1 MYTQYNMNQAFV
13 PLELSD
19 YLAPNH
25 IVFQVNNFVEQLD
38 EHILD
43 QFYKHEGWPAYHP
56 LILLK
61 TLLFA
66 YIEKTFSRRTIEKMM
81 QENIPMKWLVADTE
95 ISYRTINRF
104 RSSELCASILENLF
118 VEFKLFLV
126 QQELISD
133 NVVFIDGTKIEA
145 DANKYSFVW
154 KRATDKFYASLKAKE
169 MEYYRNEILP
179 TVEKEI
185 IKDEIDSMSLNDVE
199 ILKDFL
205 EEAVA
210 EVNEEIESAPKKGA
224 DPRKQKR
231 RKLKKH
237 LRKVKDDF
245 LQREIKYENYY
256 RTFEGRNSFSKTDTD
271 VNAKLES

>member
-1 MYTQYNMNQAFV
+1 MYTQYNMNQAFL

-43 QFYKHEGWPAYHP
+43 QFYKREGRPAYHP

-61 TLLFA
+61 ALLFA
-66 YIEKTFSRRTIEKMM
+66 YIEKTFSGRTIEKMM

-169 MEYYRNEILP
+169 MAYYRNEILP

-185 IKDEIDSMSLNDVE
+185 VKDEIDSMSLNDVE

-210 EVNEEIESAPKKGA
+210 EVNEEIESTPKKGV

-237 LRKVKDDF
+237 LRKVKDVF
-245 LQREIKYENYY
+245 YSVR
-256 RTFEGRNSFSKTDTD
+256 
-271 VNAKLES
+271 